1 VEQGLVNAVAW
12 KLSGAAL
19 LFVLFV
25 LLSGIRFAAFVLGPV
40 GLQRLR
46 ESHPPISHYFHA
58 TYFRQISRVR
68 VALQLAVQ
76 TSLVGVVLMVAWAAA
91 GFPGWTRWLVPL
103 AAGLLAAV
111 AGGQVVARGLAAY
124 RPESWLARLLILV
137 RITDILLWPLSAPTT
152 HLLRRLQHGMLE
164 PEAERDEEDQ
174 EEEIEAFIEVGEQEG
189 LLEEGERHLI
199 RGVFDFGDRV
209 VREVMTPRT
218 NMVVVS
224 HEATLGEL
232 RDLVVQE
239 KHSRIPVYRETID
252 HIVGIL
258 LVRDLLAI
266 LGRMPDET
274 PITSLVNPA
283 LFVPETKRIAELLR
297 ELQRRRSHLAIIVD
311 EYGGT
316 AGLVTIEDLVEEI
329 VGEIQDEHESE
340 EDSIVQQPDGALQVA
355 GSADIE
361 LVAEALGAEL
371 EDEEFETVGGFI
383 LSVLG
388 RVPRAGERFVHGGL
402 EVEVLEADRRRI
414 HRARIRR
421 LPEAPAPDRDED
433 DGQEVT

>member
-1 VEQGLVNAVAW
+1 MSALVW
-12 KLSGAAL
+12 KLSGAGFCL
-19 LFVLFV
+19 VLFV
-25 LLSGIRFAAFVLGPV
+25 LLSGIRCAVFVLGPV

-46 ESHPPISHYFHA
+46 EAHPQIHDYFHA
-58 TYFRQISRVR
+58 AYYREISRVR

-76 TSLVGVVLMVAWAAA
+76 ISLLGIVLMVAWSVA
-91 GFPGWTRWLVPL
+91 GLSGWIQWLAPL

-111 AGGQVVARGLAAY
+111 AGGQVVARGMAAY

-137 RITDILLWPLSAPTT
+137 RFTDILLWPLSAPTA
-152 HLLRRLQHGMLE
+152 HLLRRLQHGVLE
-164 PEAERDEEDQ
+164 PESERDEEDQ

-189 LLEEGERHLI
+189 LLEEGERQLI

-218 NMVVVS
+218 NMVAVS

-232 RDLVVQE
+232 RDLVVRE
-239 KHSRIPVYRETID
+239 KHSRIPVYRESID
-252 HIVGIL
+252 NIVGIL
-258 LVRDLLAI
+258 FVRDLLPI
-266 LGRMPDET
+266 LGRKSDET

-297 ELQRRRSHLAIIVD
+297 ELQRRRSHLVIIVD

-329 VGEIQDEHESE
+329 VGEIQDEHESAE
-340 EDSIVQQPDGALQVA
+340 ESIVQQADGVLQVA

-361 LVAEALGAEL
+361 DVAEALGAEL

-388 RVPRAGERFVHGGL
+388 HVPQAGERFVHGGL
-402 EVEVLEADRRRI
+402 EVEVLEADRRRV

-421 LPEAPAPDRDED
+421 LPAVPERGD
-433 DGQEVT
+433 EVT

>member
-1 VEQGLVNAVAW
+1 MNALAW
-12 KLSGAAL
+12 KLSGAAF
-19 LFVLFV
+19 LFLLFV
-25 LLSGIRFAAFVLGPV
+25 LLSGVRCAVFILGPV

-46 ESHPPISHYFHA
+46 ESHPQIRGYFHA
-58 TYFRQISRVR
+58 AYYREISRVR

-76 TSLVGVVLMVAWAAA
+76 SSLLGMVLMVAWAVAE
-91 GFPGWTRWLVPL
+91 FPGWTRWLAPL
-103 AAGLLAAV
+103 AAGLVAAV

-124 RPESWLARLLILV
+124 RPESWLVRLLILV
-137 RITDILLWPLSAPTT
+137 RITDILLWPLSAPTAD
-152 HLLRRLQHGMLE
+152 LLRRLQHGVLE
-164 PEAERDEEDQ
+164 PETERDEEDQ

-218 NMVVVS
+218 NMVAVS

-232 RDLVVQE
+232 RDLVVRE
-239 KHSRIPVYRETID
+239 KHSRIPVYRDSID
-252 HIVGIL
+252 NIVGIL

-297 ELQRRRSHLAIIVD
+297 ELQRRRSHLVIIVD

-329 VGEIQDEHESE
+329 VGEIQDEHEAE
-340 EDSIVQQPDGALQVA
+340 EDSIVQQPDGSLQVA

-361 LVAEALGAEL
+361 RVAELLGAEL

-388 RVPRAGERFVHGGL
+388 HVPQAGECFVHGGL
-402 EVEVLEADRRRI
+402 EVEVLEADRRRS
-414 HRARIRR
+414 HRAHIRR
-421 LPEAPAPDRDED
+421 LPEAPEPDRSDED
-433 DGQEVT
+433 DQEAT

>member
-1 VEQGLVNAVAW
+1 MNALAW
-12 KLSGAAL
+12 KLSGAAF
-19 LFVLFV
+19 LFFLFV
-25 LLSGIRFAAFVLGPV
+25 LLSGVRCAVFVLGPV

-46 ESHPPISHYFHA
+46 DSHPQIRRYFHA
-58 TYFRQISRVR
+58 AYYREISRVR

-76 TSLVGVVLMVAWAAA
+76 TSLLGMVLMVAWAAE
-91 GFPGWTRWLVPL
+91 GLPGWTRWLAPL
-103 AAGLLAAV
+103 AAGLMAAA

-124 RPESWLARLLILV
+124 RPESWLVRLLSLV
-137 RITDILLWPLSAPTT
+137 QIIDILLWPLSAPTAD
-152 HLLRRLQHGMLE
+152 LLRRLQQRLLE
-164 PEAERDEEDQ
+164 PETERDEEDQ

-218 NMVVVS
+218 NIVAVS
-224 HEATLGEL
+224 QEATLGEL
-232 RDLVVQE
+232 RDLVVRE
-239 KHSRIPVYRETID
+239 KHSRIPVYRDSID
-252 HIVGIL
+252 NIVGIL
-258 LVRDLLAI
+258 FVRDLLAI
-266 LGRMPDET
+266 LGRLSDET
-274 PITSLVNPA
+274 PITSLIHPA

-297 ELQRRRSHLAIIVD
+297 ELQRRRSHLVIIVD

-340 EDSIVQQPDGALQVA
+340 ENSIVQQPDGTLQVA

-361 LVAEALGAEL
+361 RVAEILGAEL

-388 RVPRAGERFVHGGL
+388 HVPRAGERFVHGGL
-402 EVEVLEADRRRI
+402 EVEVLDADRRRI
-414 HRARIRR
+414 HRALIRR
-421 LPEAPAPDRDED
+421 LPEAPDRSDED
-433 DGQEVT
+433 DKEMA